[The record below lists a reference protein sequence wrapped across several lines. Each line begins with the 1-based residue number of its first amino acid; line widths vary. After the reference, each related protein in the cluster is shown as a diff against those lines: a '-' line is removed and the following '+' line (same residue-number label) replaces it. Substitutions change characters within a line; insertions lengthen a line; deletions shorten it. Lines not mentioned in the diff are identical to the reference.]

1 MSSKPCSLA
10 LDMEE
15 DTASDGIN
23 GVLTLLVN
31 KRYVSMG
38 SSPDIGS
45 SSLDVIEFGGT
56 ITVSF

>member
-10 LDMEE
+10 FDMEE
-15 DTASDGIN
+15 EAASNGIN
-23 GVLTLLVN
+23 GTLTLLVN

-38 SSPDIGS
+38 SSQDVGTS
-45 SSLDVIEFGGT
+45 SFDVIEFGGT